1 MTIATFGFHYWTLL
15 PALLVGISLI
25 GGWVAS
31 TVLYHRAQRQGEVVQ
46 ATSAIAWSAFEL
58 ARSIRL
64 TLADSVVAKRQAEAS
79 QAVMLRELARLEQLG
94 WDLPDTLWMRHL
106 ISAVIET
113 RTTLTVPMP
122 PQRRE
127 FLLGNLRVNLSKLT
141 ASAKVAHQHAARTSS
156 EAMRTLY
163 VIECAIFATALV
175 AVMVAVV
182 GFVRQQRQRNRY
194 ERSLR
199 DANDQ
204 LVARAEEMEE
214 IVYAASHDLKEPL
227 RMVHAYVDLLSIRLQ
242 AVLTGDAI
250 RHFAFVRAGATRM
263 QSLVDDLMQMSML
276 GHDDDD
282 TPDEEF
288 DPRTVVDELRTV
300 FHDRLLAIGG
310 EIEVGALPRLS
321 VRRSR
326 FSQLMQNLVG
336 NAIKYRDD
344 SRPLRIRITANH
356 EGSAWHVAVEDNGI
370 GVPEQHR
377 EHIFKLFRRLHGQEI
392 EGTGAGLAICRK
404 IVNGWRGRIWV
415 EPAASAA
422 SAGSR
427 FVFTVPR

>member
-1 MTIATFGFHYWTLL
+1 VTIATFGFRHWALL
-15 PALLVGISLI
+15 PALLVGITLI

-31 TVLYHRAQRQGEVVQ
+31 TVLYHRAHQQGEVVQ
-46 ATSAIAWSAFEL
+46 ATSAIALSAFEL

-64 TLADSVVAKRQAEAS
+64 ALGDSVVAKRQAEAA
-79 QAVMLRELARLEQLG
+79 QAVMVRELARLEQIG
-94 WDLPDTLWMRHL
+94 WDLPDTRWMRHL
-106 ISAVIET
+106 ISAVTET
-113 RTTLTVPMP
+113 RTTLAPPMS

-141 ASAKVAHQHAARTSS
+141 ASTKVAHQHATRSRS

-163 VIECAIFATALV
+163 VIHCAIFATALV
-175 AVMVAVV
+175 AVVIAMV
-182 GFVRQQRQRNRY
+182 GFVRQQRLRNRY

-204 LVARAEEMEE
+204 LVARAEELEE

-227 RMVHAYVDLLSIRLQ
+227 RMVHAYVDLLSIRLKT
-242 AVLTGDAI
+242 VLTGDAI
-250 RHFAFVRAGATRM
+250 SHFAFVRAVATRM
-263 QSLVDDLMQMSML
+263 QSLIDDLMQMSML
-276 GHDDDD
+276 GHDADD

-288 DPRTVVDELRTV
+288 DPRTVVDEMRTV

-310 EIEVGALPRLS
+310 VIEVGALPRLT

-326 FSQLMQNLVG
+326 FAQLMQNLVG

-344 SRPLRIRITANH
+344 SRPLRIRITAH
-356 EGSAWHVAVEDNGI
+356 PEGSAWHVAVEDNGI

-377 EHIFKLFRRLHGQEI
+377 EHIFKLFRRLHGQEV

-404 IVNGWRGRIWV
+404 IVSAWRGRIWV
-415 EPAASAA
+415 EPAA

>member
-1 MTIATFGFHYWTLL
+1 VTIATFGFRHWALL
-15 PALLVGISLI
+15 PALLVGITLI

-31 TVLYHRAQRQGEVVQ
+31 TVLYHRAQQQGEVVQ
-46 ATSAIAWSAFEL
+46 ATSAIALSAFEL

-64 TLADSVVAKRQAEAS
+64 ALGDSVVAKRQAEAA
-79 QAVMLRELARLEQLG
+79 QAVMVRELARLEQIG
-94 WDLPDTLWMRHL
+94 WDLPDTRWMRHL
-106 ISAVIET
+106 ISAVTET
-113 RTTLTVPMP
+113 RTTLAPPMS

-141 ASAKVAHQHAARTSS
+141 ASAKVAHQHATRSLS

-163 VIECAIFATALV
+163 VIHCAIFATALV
-175 AVMVAVV
+175 AVVIAMV
-182 GFVRQQRQRNRY
+182 GFVRQQRLRNRY

-204 LVARAEEMEE
+204 LVARAEELEE

-227 RMVHAYVDLLSIRLQ
+227 RMVHAYVDLLNIRLKT
-242 AVLTGDAI
+242 VLTGDAI
-250 RHFAFVRAGATRM
+250 SHFAFVRAGATRM
-263 QSLVDDLMQMSML
+263 QSLIDDLMQMSML
-276 GHDDDD
+276 GHDADD

-288 DPRTVVDELRTV
+288 DPQTVVDEMRTV

-310 EIEVGALPRLS
+310 VIEVGALPRLT

-326 FSQLMQNLVG
+326 FAQLMQNLVG

-344 SRPLRIRITANH
+344 SRPLRIRITAH
-356 EGSAWHVAVEDNGI
+356 PEGSAWHVAVEDNGI

-377 EHIFKLFRRLHGQEI
+377 EHIFKLFRRLHGQEV

-404 IVNGWRGRIWV
+404 IVSAWRGRIWV
-415 EPAASAA
+415 EPAA